1 MIERTGMKPI
11 DELYTYYSQDEF
23 EKVVVDNIV
32 EPELADFV
40 EKTKTDGPRFNSYP
54 KDKLEYFAR
63 RIYEL
68 RKNNPDNTA
77 G

>member
-1 MIERTGMKPI
+1 MIINKISIIVPAYNE
-11 DELYTYYSQDEF
+11 EF
-23 EKVVVDNIV
+23 TV
-32 EPELADFV
+32 A
-40 EKTKTDGPRFNSYP
+40 KTIKSLLKLDYP

-68 RKNNPDNTA
+68 RKNYPDNTA